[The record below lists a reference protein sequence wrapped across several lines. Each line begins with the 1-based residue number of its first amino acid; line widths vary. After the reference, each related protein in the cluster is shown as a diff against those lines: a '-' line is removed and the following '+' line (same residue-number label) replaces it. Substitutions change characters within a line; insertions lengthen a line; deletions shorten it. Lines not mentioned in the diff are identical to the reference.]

1 MLCPSLTVS
10 MFLSNLYSDLGG
22 PFLTDRRKEQGSHHE
37 SVLFLTSALPYA
49 LISVSCSPAILPT
62 HPAASQQLHALSQ
75 KLNSEVSCPVLPPLN
90 FSKAHLLCRGS
101 QPYRPHTWYLLST
114 RHRQFT
120 EYYGCFCFLTSAY
133 FFSPRRESS
142 VVWWMPN
149 LAWKWKDLNQTYCVD
164 RGKLLWLSG

>member
-1 MLCPSLTVS
+1 MKIKRPRQKERTRFSSWVSPLPHICFALCTRFCVFFACNPS
-10 MFLSNLYSDLGG
+10 
-22 PFLTDRRKEQGSHHE
+22 
-37 SVLFLTSALPYA
+37 
-49 LISVSCSPAILPT
+49 
-62 HPAASQQLHALSQ
+62 HPPHAASQQLHALSQ

-114 RHRQFT
+114 RHRQFI

-133 FFSPRRESS
+133 FFSPRQESS